1 MVPPSTHS
9 TRCGGSRKAGTT
21 DKNKND
27 IGLAWFDVIFC
38 CHAPIFAI
46 AGGVLVTLLGEAV
59 AGPLLGM
66 LKIAALDTG
75 HTAFAARTSG
85 KAVEDFLNYAQSY
98 SV

>member
-1 MVPPSTHS
+1 M
-9 TRCGGSRKAGTT
+9 KE
-21 DKNKND
+21 N
-27 IGLAWFDVIFC
+27 LDVFS
-38 CHAPIFAI
+38 FALSED
-46 AGGVLVTLLGEAV
+46 A
-59 AGPLLGM
+59 M